1 MGVFGNLPLLHL
13 RNGRRDMG
21 ETEINRDESKGIPE
35 NSGLPDIAE
44 KYLLY
49 ISKERRLSSYTSRN
63 YSHSI
68 STFFKWLSQ
77 SSKIQTIHEINRV
90 DARSYLIEA
99 QHKLARTTLRNHFSA
114 LKGLFHFAMKRGA
127 CKSNPFANLTLPKLN
142 KNLPKFL
149 SEKQTESLLQT
160 PSTKSKDN
168 KIADFLNTRD
178 LLIIKILYAGGLR
191 VSELVSLNYENV
203 DFNHATLRVRGKGGK
218 ERITPIGNKVL
229 QDIIDFRDL
238 HSIDSSHHAAIIIGQ
253 SGKRLTT
260 RSIQLILKKRLR
272 QANLPEDLSPHKLR
286 HSFATHL
293 LDRGADLR
301 AVQDLLGHSS
311 LSTTQIYTHLS
322 VAKLKQTHK
331 SAHPR
336 S

>member
-1 MGVFGNLPLLHL
+1 M
-13 RNGRRDMG
+13 
-21 ETEINRDESKGIPE
+21 
-35 NSGLPDIAE
+35 
-44 KYLLY
+44 
-49 ISKERRLSSYTSRN
+49 
-63 YSHSI
+63 
-68 STFFKWLSQ
+68 
-77 SSKIQTIHEINRV
+77 
-90 DARSYLIEA
+90 
-99 QHKLARTTLRNHFSA
+99 
-114 LKGLFHFAMKRGA
+114 
-127 CKSNPFANLTLPKLN
+127 
-142 KNLPKFL
+142 
-149 SEKQTESLLQT
+149 
-160 PSTKSKDN
+160 
-168 KIADFLNTRD
+168 
-178 LLIIKILYAGGLR
+178 
-191 VSELVSLNYENV
+191 SELVSLNYENV

>member
-1 MGVFGNLPLLHL
+1 MGVFGNLPILYI

-21 ETEINRDESKGIPE
+21 ETEINRDESNDLPE
-35 NSGLPDIAE
+35 NAGLPDIAE
-44 KYLLY
+44 KYLIH

-68 STFFKWLSQ
+68 STFFKWLSE
-77 SSKIQTIHEINRV
+77 SKVKNINEINRV

-99 QHKLARTTLRNHFSA
+99 QHRLARTTLRNHFSA
-114 LKGLFHFAMKRGA
+114 LKGLFHFAIKRGV
-127 CKSNPFANLTLPKLN
+127 CNSNPFANLTLPKLN

-149 SEKQTESLLQT
+149 SEKQAESLLQN
-160 PSTKSKDN
+160 PSPKRKNSKN
-168 KIADFLNTRD
+168 ADFLNSRD
-178 LLIIKILYAGGLR
+178 LLIMKILYAGGLR

-203 DFNHATLRVRGKGGK
+203 DFNKATLRVRGKGGK
-218 ERITPIGNKVL
+218 ERIAPIGNKVL
-229 QDIIDFRDL
+229 QDIINFREQ
-238 HSIDSSHHAAIIIGQ
+238 HSIDTSRYAAIIIGQ